1 MVGLHTSLSG
11 ECLATS
17 IRWHL
22 GSTAGTEAASY
33 IHKYRFTNT
42 PFKYL
47 QKSSTTK
54 KNRRLQIKSI
64 ILEIPE
70 ISQIPPFCMKYKHL
84 RKENQSEI
92 LTWFQIKTKSPC
104 TVKILGF
111 LYRKDS
117 SCREKIRVPS
127 KQVAFG

>member
-1 MVGLHTSLSG
+1 MVGLRTSLGG
-11 ECLATS
+11 ECLAPATS
-17 IRWHL
+17 IPRHL
-22 GSTAGTEAASY
+22 RSTARPEAASY

-54 KNRRLQIKSI
+54 KKLGFQIKSI

-84 RKENQSEI
+84 YKTANIIKQA
-92 LTWFQIKTKSPC
+92 WFI
-104 TVKILGF
+104 
-111 LYRKDS
+111 
-117 SCREKIRVPS
+117 
-127 KQVAFG
+127 

>member
-1 MVGLHTSLSG
+1 MAGLRTSLSG

-17 IRWHL
+17 IPWHL
-22 GSTAGTEAASY
+22 GSTVGTEAASY

-54 KNRRLQIKSI
+54 KTKRRLQIKSI
-64 ILEIPE
+64 ILEVPE

-84 RKENQSEI
+84 YKTANIIKQA
-92 LTWFQIKTKSPC
+92 WFI
-104 TVKILGF
+104 
-111 LYRKDS
+111 
-117 SCREKIRVPS
+117 
-127 KQVAFG
+127 